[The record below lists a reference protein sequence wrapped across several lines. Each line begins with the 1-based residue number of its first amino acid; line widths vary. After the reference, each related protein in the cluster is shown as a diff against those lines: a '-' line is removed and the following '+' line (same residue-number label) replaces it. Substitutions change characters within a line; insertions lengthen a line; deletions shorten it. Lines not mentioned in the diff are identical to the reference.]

1 MLQVWD
7 NGSGL
12 LLGETSKLTSLAHSS
27 LRVESPAS
35 PVPPVNSTTAD
46 RTASGY
52 ATNAAAQSHRSSRR
66 ENNVV
71 NEGARIGHA
80 NVLSWLQGTSD
91 DPSQVPDA
99 GEAAPSTVRMDMI
112 HPF

>member
-35 PVPPVNSTTAD
+35 PVPPVNSITAD

-52 ATNAAAQSHRSSRR
+52 ATNAAAAQSHRSSRR
-66 ENNVV
+66 ENVV

-80 NVLSWLQGTSD
+80 NVLSWLQGTS